1 MSDINDIPGVGPA
14 IALGLA
20 DIGITT
26 TQELSS
32 ADVATLTKVRGI
44 SEARA
49 ERFIAVAKMVLVSP
63 EMPETA
69 PVTPKEAKENKPSK
83 DTSKSKK
90 EGSKKGKKSNKK
102 KKDKKSDKSGA
113 DKKPKKGKKKK

>member
-1 MSDINDIPGVGPA
+1 MSDLKEIPGVGPA

-26 TQELSS
+26 TQGLSK

-49 ERFIAVAKMVLVSP
+49 ERFIAVAKMVVVSP
-63 EMPETA
+63 EIPEAA
-69 PVTPKEAKENKPSK
+69 PVTPKGPEESKPSK

-90 EGSKKGKKSNKK
+90 DGSKKDKESKKK
-102 KKDKKSDKSGA
+102 KKDKKSGKSGA
-113 DKKPKKGKKKK
+113 DKNPKKGKKKK

>member
-1 MSDINDIPGVGPA
+1 MSDLNDIPGVGPA

-26 TQELSS
+26 TQDLSN

-49 ERFIAVAKMVLVSP
+49 ERFIAVAKIVVVRP
-63 EMPETA
+63 EIPEAA
-69 PVTPKEAKENKPSK
+69 PVTPKGPEERKPSK

-90 EGSKKGKKSNKK
+90 EGSKKDKKSKMK
-102 KKDKKSDKSGA
+102 KKDKKPGKSGA
-113 DKKPKKGKKKK
+113 DKKLKKGKKKK

>member
-1 MSDINDIPGVGPA
+1 MSDLHDIPGVGPA

-26 TQELSS
+26 TQDLSK

-49 ERFIAVAKMVLVSP
+49 ERFIAVAKMVIASPDAPKAVPVSSEKP
-63 EMPETA
+63 EDS
-69 PVTPKEAKENKPSK
+69 KPSK
-83 DTSKSKK
+83 DKSKSKK
-90 EGSKKGKKSNKK
+90 DGGKKS
-102 KKDKKSDKSGA
+102 KKDKKTKKEKKADKSGS
-113 DKKPKKGKKKK
+113 DKKSKKSKKKK